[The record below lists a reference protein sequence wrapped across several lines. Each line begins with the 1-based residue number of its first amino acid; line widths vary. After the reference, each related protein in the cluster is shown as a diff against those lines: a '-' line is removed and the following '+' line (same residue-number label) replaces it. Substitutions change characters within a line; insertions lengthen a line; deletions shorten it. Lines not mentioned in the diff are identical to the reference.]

1 MLLLY
6 MNGMIMN
13 LFDFFMANSG
23 VMMGDEGVIHQPFF
37 SQQMCYL
44 AAEILHS
51 ERSSSG
57 GVPNMNDI

>member
-1 MLLLY
+1 

-23 VMMGDEGVIHQPFF
+23 VMMGDEGIINQPFL
-37 SQQMCYL
+37 SQQTRCL

-51 ERSSSG
+51 EESSSG
-57 GVPNMNDI
+57 GAPNMNDI